1 MIVYDMRIGL
11 VRQIPDG
18 DKVTGRVLEVLT
30 AARAGGY
37 RVFFT
42 RHMNLP
48 PAQSGVSQLRRA
60 MAWQRAG
67 SLEEVTPFMQRDS
80 PSSRLCQSSPRITHP
95 SPVPVN
101 GERQPCTAACDRARS
116 RLPADLYGGPHS

>member
-1 MIVYDMRIGL
+1 MRIGL

-42 RHMNLP
+42 RHISLP

-80 PSSRLCQSSPRITHP
+80 PSSRSCQSSP
-95 SPVPVN
+95 SPTPF
-101 GERQPCTAACDRARS
+101 RAGKR
-116 RLPADLYGGPHS
+116 